1 MRKKVLL
8 LPLMVFILAAGC
20 AATLSTKG
28 KATMML
34 ATYNSQV
41 AATVAMSNR
50 ADLTEEQKSIVRQ
63 KKAIIVKLD
72 PLIKSFGMIVAQGGT
87 PSLEDEQAIY
97 DFIDDLVLLTP

>member
-1 MRKKVLL
+1 MRRKLLL
-8 LPLMVFILAAGC
+8 LPLIFILAAGC
-20 AATLSTKG
+20 AAKLSTKG

-41 AATVAMSNR
+41 SSTVAMSNR
-50 ADLTEEQKSIVRQ
+50 TDLTEGQKSIVRQ
-63 KKAIIVKLD
+63 KKAIIEKLD
-72 PLIKSFGMIVAQGGT
+72 PLIKSFGMIVARGGT